1 MPRFYERVGGGNGY
15 VKGRVDGAFCTW
27 QSTAGGTRKL
37 LEKGYGHGDEI
48 DPWLFQQLIDSGDL
62 YTGSSGLTAS
72 SERERQQSHTKRR
85 KRLES
90 ASSKNDGVIEFD
102 EVWMYIIFPP
112 WAIIKWLLE
121 RYYNIAKKASNEKK
135 EIEITVS
142 FFWYFPL
149 GLLFWWWLFSWS
161 RD

>member
-1 MPRFYERVGGGNGY
+1 M
-15 VKGRVDGAFCTW
+15 DGAFCTW

-72 SERERQQSHTKRR
+72 SERERQQSRTKRR

-135 EIEITVS
+135 RNRNHGE
-142 FFWYFPL
+142 FFLVLPAWIAFL
-149 GLLFWWWLFSWS
+149 VVAL
-161 RD
+161 